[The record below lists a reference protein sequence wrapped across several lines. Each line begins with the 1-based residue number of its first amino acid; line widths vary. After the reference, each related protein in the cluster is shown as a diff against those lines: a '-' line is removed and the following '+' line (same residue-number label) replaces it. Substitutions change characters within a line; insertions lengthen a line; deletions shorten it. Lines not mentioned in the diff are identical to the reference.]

1 MELKLNTYKIN
12 EDIEPLLEFD
22 KFNICDLLIKY
33 RAMEHEIL
41 QRNAYDAKDIT
52 IMLDDI
58 LKMINELK
66 GCEMGLDRALKLA
79 NECLS
84 KAQSVY
90 QVLLK
95 LKEVIHD

>member
-1 MELKLNTYKIN
+1 
-12 EDIEPLLEFD
+12 
-22 KFNICDLLIKY
+22 
-33 RAMEHEIL
+33 
-41 QRNAYDAKDIT
+41 
-52 IMLDDI
+52 MLDDI

-66 GCEMGLDRALKLA
+66 GREMGSDRAFKLA